1 MTLQLDLQK
10 SARTLRVSLEKA
22 GVAADVKAELIFDM
36 DVSGSFEHEHE
47 GTTSRLIERLVP
59 YGMELD
65 PDGRMDVFTFSD
77 GKRSVHHVGTVAPDD
92 CRGYIVRNVVKR
104 VPGWNGGTTYSYVLE
119 RNLQHFGWLP
129 AEAGAGSLVASSGS
143 ARSQSFVQRSV
154 RSSSS

>member
-47 GTTSRLIERLVP
+47 EGTTSRLIERLVP

-65 PDGRMDVFTFSD
+65 PDGRM
-77 GKRSVHHVGTVAPDD
+77 GVG
-92 CRGYIVRNVVKR
+92 
-104 VPGWNGGTTYSYVLE
+104 
-119 RNLQHFGWLP
+119 
-129 AEAGAGSLVASSGS
+129 SG
-143 ARSQSFVQRSV
+143 
-154 RSSSS
+154 